1 MNAQPEFNDEE
12 KPLDPATERVRRKLA
27 RVGAIFMGINIVAL
41 MAVLGAVVYKLGG
54 YGEEDGGQ
62 TGGSELGQHAVAGG
76 AVPIEPGFDAMVDI
90 PDDARLVSVSETGGR
105 AVLHLQLSD
114 GGAEVWFFDLSTR
127 QVAGKL
133 RLR

>member
-27 RVGAIFMGINIVAL
+27 RFGAIFMGINIVAL

-54 YGEEDGGQ
+54 YGKDD
-62 TGGSELGQHAVAGG
+62 TLGQG
-76 AVPIEPGFDAMVDI
+76 ASTASVSVPVEPGFDTMVDI
-90 PDDARLVSVSETGGR
+90 PDGARLVSVSETGGR
-105 AVLHLQLSD
+105 VVFHLQLSD
-114 GGAEVWFFDLSTR
+114 GSTEVWFFDLATQ
-127 QVAGKL
+127 QVSGKL

>member
-27 RVGAIFMGINIVAL
+27 RFGAIFMGINIVAL

-54 YGEEDGGQ
+54 YGEDEAQ
-62 TGGSELGQHAVAGG
+62 GG
-76 AVPIEPGFDAMVDI
+76 ARGQAATSSVSVPVEPGFDTMVDI
-90 PDDARLVSVSETGGR
+90 PDGAKLVSVSETGGR
-105 AVLHLQLSD
+105 VVFHLQLANGST
-114 GGAEVWFFDLSTR
+114 EVWFFDLATQ
-127 QVAGKL
+127 QVSGKL

>member
-54 YGEEDGGQ
+54 YGEDDAQ
-62 TGGSELGQHAVAGG
+62 GSGAQEQAPVAGSVS
-76 AVPIEPGFDAMVDI
+76 VPIEPGFDTMVDV
-90 PDDARLVSVSETGGR
+90 PDGARLVSVSETGGR
-105 AVLHLQLSD
+105 VVFHLQLSD
-114 GGAEVWFFDLSTR
+114 GSTEVWFFDLGTQ
-127 QVAGKL
+127 QVSGKL